1 MLTDK
6 EFNHLCQSLLTTGAG
21 KVKRIQETGRRE
33 PLTVDRLLVK
43 LGLKP
48 KPSTGLS
55 RRLDDPKPGKLA
67 VEKLVRAIKG

>member
-6 EFNHLCQSLLTTGAG
+6 ELANLSRMLLSGAG
-21 KVKRIQETGRRE
+21 KPPRKVREAKR
-33 PLTVDRLLVK
+33 PLLTVDRLLVK

-55 RRLDDPKPGKLA
+55 RRLDDPKPSKLA